1 MRASGGEHATGAL
14 AGVRVL
20 DLTRYLAGPYCT
32 MLLGDMGA
40 DVVKLESPRGARDFG
55 GGGALADYF
64 FASVNRSK
72 RSVVLDLHAAG
83 GAAAFR
89 RLAAQADVVVENF
102 RPSVMPGL
110 GLGAETLR
118 AAHPRLIYCNV
129 SGFGAEG
136 PYAERPGFDQIAQ
149 GMSGL
154 MSVTGTH
161 EPTRVGIAIGDVL
174 AGLFAAH
181 GIALALYHRERT
193 GVGQVVTTSLLE
205 SLIGVLSW
213 SAGIYFATGAAP
225 PLAGNHHP
233 LSSPYGVFRA
243 RDRPFNIACGNAR
256 QWKALCRALGAEE
269 LLADARF
276 AHPLGR
282 VAERPALIAALE
294 ERLAAHTAAE
304 WIERLTA
311 ADVPCGPIN
320 DMAEVFADPQVR
332 ARDMYVELPHPRL
345 GTLRTTGVPL
355 KMSASPGAIERLPP
369 ELGADT
375 DAVLAEYG
383 FSVEEIA
390 RLRAAGVIG
399 PAISGRD
406 GTDG

>member
-1 MRASGGEHATGAL
+1 MTAGAAKPTGAL
-14 AGVRVL
+14 SGVRVL

-55 GGGALADYF
+55 GGGPLADYF

-72 RSVVLDLHAAG
+72 RSLVLDLHTPA

-118 AAHPRLIYCNV
+118 AANPRLIYCNV
-129 SGFGAEG
+129 SGFGADG

-174 AGLFAAH
+174 AGIFAAH
-181 GIALALYHRERT
+181 GIGLALYHRERT
-193 GVGQVVTTSLLE
+193 GDGQVVTTSLLE
-205 SLIGVLSW
+205 ALVGVLSW
-213 SAGIYFATGAAP
+213 SAGIYFATGTAP

-243 RDRPFNIACGNAR
+243 RDRAINIACGTTR
-256 QWKALCRALGAEE
+256 QWEALCRALEAED
-269 LLADARF
+269 LLTDPRF
-276 AHPLGR
+276 HHPLGR
-282 VAERPALIAALE
+282 VAERPALIAAIE
-294 ERLAAHTAAE
+294 ERLADRTAAE
-304 WIERLTA
+304 WIERLMA

-332 ARDMYVELPHPRL
+332 ARAMYVELPHPEL
-345 GTLRTTGVPL
+345 GTLRTTGVPVKL
-355 KMSASPGAIERLPP
+355 SASPGAVERLPP
-369 ELGADT
+369 ALGADT
-375 DAVLAEYG
+375 DAVLGEYG
-383 FSVEEIA
+383 FTTDELA
-390 RLRAAGVIG
+390 ALRTAGALG
-399 PAISGRD
+399 
-406 GTDG
+406 